1 MLNRLIMIVVGLAAG
16 VVGAVVATARTPQA
30 GTPLPVAASD
40 PLRGHEARGVPAP
53 APIIPPG
60 WDRRYLERMNE
71 LEDKVQALEGRVA
84 PTERVT
90 PTEREQEKRAH
101 YERELATQEA
111 RLADHDR
118 EEVDAAWSSTGA
130 ERLRS
135 AADNVGVVAR
145 AVDCRSR
152 TCVASLRF
160 PSPEAGLTFLRSP
173 QMSKLLV
180 GFSSMTSTPAPPT
193 NPGDYDLTVVI
204 DR

>member
-1 MLNRLIMIVVGLAAG
+1 MLNRLIMIVVGVAAG
-16 VVGAVVATARTPQA
+16 IAGAVVVTTRAPQA
-30 GTPLPVAASD
+30 ETPSPRVASD
-40 PLRGHEARGVPAP
+40 PLRGHEARAVPAP

-84 PTERVT
+84 

-135 AADNVGVVAR
+135 AADKVGVVAR

-180 GFSSMTSTPAPPT
+180 GFSSMTSTPTPPT
-193 NPGDYDLTVVI
+193 SPGDYDLSVVI